1 MYSDTDHMLIS
12 DGGLKAQGKMFCQ
25 VLSEAALRARALRNC
40 LRLVTVPLSPDWC
53 GATGMGFPLADSSIS
68 ADRGILKLGWDNHYV
83 LHHPPPS
90 IWIMVL
96 FPASTSAQWSLLCW
110 EHCSSKSL
118 YSSWNDNLTWF
129 YRGGFKA
136 LCLFLYALNESGL
149 CLDKC
154 VPSFSENHVQWIASV
169 PSDLQSSSRDILMM
183 IKRKQAAWQISWERL
198 SEGCVNWVFMGSWSK
213 TDVKEMDLIYFLHF
227 IMRCEL
233 SKRRRC
239 AFCFFMNI
247 FSHYELTR
255 FFWC

>member
-1 MYSDTDHMLIS
+1 MFLRQQGRLFITGVKARWLCIIQIMYSDTDHMLIS
-12 DGGLKAQGKMFCQ
+12 DSVLKAQGKMFCQ

-53 GATGMGFPLADSSIS
+53 RATGMGFPLADSSIS

-83 LHHPPPS
+83 LHSPPR

-96 FPASTSAQWSLLCW
+96 FPASTFAQWSLLCW

-136 LCLFLYALNESGL
+136 LCLFLYSLNERGL

-154 VPSFSENHVQWIASV
+154 VPFFFFFRKSCPMNCICPKRSAVKFQRHFNDDQKETGCISDQLGEAQWRV
-169 PSDLQSSSRDILMM
+169 
-183 IKRKQAAWQISWERL
+183 
-198 SEGCVNWVFMGSWSK
+198 
-213 TDVKEMDLIYFLHF
+213 
-227 IMRCEL
+227 CEL
-233 SKRRRC
+233 GV
-239 AFCFFMNI
+239 
-247 FSHYELTR
+247 HGELEQDWRQRDGFNLLYT
-255 FFWC
+255 FHNEVWTI